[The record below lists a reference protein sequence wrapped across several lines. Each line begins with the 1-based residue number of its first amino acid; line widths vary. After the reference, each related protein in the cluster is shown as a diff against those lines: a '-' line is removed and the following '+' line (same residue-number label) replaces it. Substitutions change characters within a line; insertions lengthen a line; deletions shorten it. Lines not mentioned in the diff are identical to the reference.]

1 VTTSET
7 RASRAQK
14 PRASTAERRQEILA
28 AALSVFGTRGYNSGA
43 LAEIA
48 EQAGMTHAGVLHHF
62 GSKEALL
69 VSVLRYRDDADMEG
83 KTDEEL
89 PYGEE
94 FLRHLIRTA
103 EVNATRPGVVQAYTV
118 LSAESVTAGHPAQ
131 EYFIGRMAGLR
142 TRIGDAIRSTVGPD
156 VPEDRVATAAAALI
170 AVMDGL
176 QVQWLL
182 DQTAVDMSQT
192 LELIIDSLLDR
203 LTGERDHAVRT
214 NGDPAPE

>member
-1 VTTSET
+1 MTTSET

-28 AALSVFGTRGYNSGA
+28 AALSVFGARGYNSGA

-69 VSVLRYRDDADMEG
+69 VAVLRYRDDADMEG

-103 EVNATRPGVVQAYTV
+103 DVNATRPGVVQAYTV

-131 EYFIGRMAGLR
+131 EYFVGRMAGLR
-142 TRIGDAIRSTVGPD
+142 ARITDAIRSTVGSK
-156 VPEDRVATAAAALI
+156 VPEDQIASAAAGLI

-182 DQTAVDMSQT
+182 DQNAVDMSTT
-192 LELIIDSLLDR
+192 LELVIDALLDR
-203 LTGERDHAVRT
+203 LTGDQDHDVRT
-214 NGDPAPE
+214 NAVPAD